1 MTNTELTKAFI
12 DKLNTTKQI
21 SVDQIPNID
30 LYMDQ
35 VTTFMDNHLAD
46 MRRYDTDKVLTK
58 TMINN
63 YAKNH
68 LLPPPVNK
76 KYTQDHIILLIYIY
90 YLKSFLSISD
100 IQTMLKPISDICAD
114 PENPLDM
121 KTLYTEIFSN
131 YREESYRMMK
141 DIAHKLDVSTNFHS
155 ELEGH
160 QKEELQKFTYIS
172 LLAFDIYMKKQLM
185 ESIVDDIAAQA
196 EAQSS
201 KKDKGK
207 HKHE

>member
-1 MTNTELTKAFI
+1 MNNTELTKAFI
-12 DKLNTTKQI
+12 GKLQSTKHI

-35 VTTFMDNHLAD
+35 VTTFMDSYLSD

-76 KYTQDHIILLIYIY
+76 KYTQEHIILLIYIY
-90 YLKSFLSISD
+90 YLKNILSISD
-100 IQTMLKPISDICAD
+100 IQTMLKPLSEICED
-114 PENPLDM
+114 SSNDLSMEGI
-121 KTLYTEIFSN
+121 YTEIFSN

-141 DIAHKLDVSTNFHS
+141 DIAHKLNVSSHFHT
-155 ELEGH
+155 ELEGA
-160 QKEELQKFTYIS
+160 QKENVQKFSYLC

-196 EAQSS
+196 EAQAS
-201 KKDKGK
+201 KKEKTK